1 MLWVYVIVFVSVA
14 NSQQQ
19 KSDVFYFSWQT
30 ARKPAISDQFI
41 NFQATKRRKV
51 RPSQITIM
59 FFFVF
64 FSGSV
69 WKKHILRSSQNK
81 TPRKMRGIV
90 VPLSC
95 ALRIID
101 SENWW
106 GLEIHKKPTQKTES
120 FTPVQSLNS
129 SGETVFFSFTYRIH
143 AIMSYL
149 PIHECLIFM
158 VSLDLIYYIGIYI
171 YMYICIYI
179 YIYMYVWH
187 LFIYIYIYQSHL
199 TVRFLLRSPTTL
211 MPCQCPTRS
220 GNGPSLPWPDCSV

>member
-1 MLWVYVIVFVSVA
+1 MDAILATTKGWRFLFLMTDCKKTSNFWSIYPLS
-14 NSQQQ
+14 SHQ
-19 KSDVFYFSWQT
+19 KAKGAAEPNQ
-30 ARKPAISDQFI
+30 
-41 NFQATKRRKV
+41 NH
-51 RPSQITIM
+51 
-59 FFFVF
+59 VF
-64 FSGSV
+64 FQFG
-69 WKKHILRSSQNK
+69 KKHILRCSQNK

-90 VPLSC
+90 FPLSC

-143 AIMSYL
+143 AIMAYL
-149 PIHECLIFM
+149 PIHECLIYM
-158 VSLDLIYYIGIYI
+158 VSLDLIYYR
-171 YMYICIYI
+171 YI
-179 YIYMYVWH
+179 YIYVY
-187 LFIYIYIYQSHL
+187 LYIYIFLCIYIFIYMYDIYLYIYIHQSHL

>member
-1 MLWVYVIVFVSVA
+1 MTFFISHDRLQE
-14 NSQQQ
+14 NQQFLINLSTFKPPKGERCGRA
-19 KSDVFYFSWQT
+19 KSESCFF
-30 ARKPAISDQFI
+30 QF
-41 NFQATKRRKV
+41 
-51 RPSQITIM
+51 
-59 FFFVF
+59 
-64 FSGSV
+64 G
-69 WKKHILRSSQNK
+69 KKHILRCSQNK

-171 YMYICIYI
+171 YVYICIYI
-179 YIYMYVWH
+179 YVYLYIYIYICMTC
-187 LFIYIYIYQSHL
+187 IYIYIYA
-199 TVRFLLRSPTTL
+199 SPI
-211 MPCQCPTRS
+211 
-220 GNGPSLPWPDCSV
+220 